1 MINAVLENSFS
12 NAPEPKEIQAKTALE
27 IEESMKNS
35 IYEKDTL
42 IIDWQTNSEIEKEL
56 KNNLD
61 DLLFEKQQQYDTQFS
76 FDKIDELIEEVI
88 KIAKLKFV

>member
-1 MINAVLENSFS
+1 MVNYTELC

>member
-1 MINAVLENSFS
+1 MPN
-12 NAPEPKEIQAKTALE
+12 TAIE
-27 IEESMKNS
+27 IEGCIKN
-35 IYEKDTL
+35 IVYENDTL
-42 IIDWQTNSEIEKEL
+42 IIDWQTNTEIEKEL

-88 KIAKLKFV
+88 KIAKLKYI